1 MKVINISTT
10 KPEQSSMS
18 TESIPLIPALQGGV
32 VVVAV
37 VTQGFTVVPV
47 ETLEHRIIR
56 VESL

>member
-1 MKVINISTT
+1 
-10 KPEQSSMS
+10 MS

-37 VTQGFTVVPV
+37 VTKGFTVAPV

>member
-1 MKVINISTT
+1 
-10 KPEQSSMS
+10 MS